1 MMIGCENKEVPAPK
15 YDDVMN
21 VKLLLKEIC
30 QFLDI
35 ANCENSNMAGQIRHL
50 ASKVL
55 FALSVNNFNAVFS
68 RISGRLQ
75 VPVSNIPNPQCTTF
89 LNQPARDLNLC
100 TVNVSIPDI

>member
-1 MMIGCENKEVPAPK
+1 
-15 YDDVMN
+15 MN

-75 VPVSNIPNPQCTTF
+75 VSYDNFI
-89 LNQPARDLNLC
+89 LNELLKFWIIRMNKNKVFYL
-100 TVNVSIPDI
+100 

>member
-1 MMIGCENKEVPAPK
+1 MIGCENKEVPAPK

-75 VPVSNIPNPQCTTF
+75 VHALINKIKHSTMG
-89 LNQPARDLNLC
+89 
-100 TVNVSIPDI
+100 

>member
-1 MMIGCENKEVPAPK
+1 MIGCENKEVPAPK

-75 VPVSNIPNPQCTTF
+75 ARFYIESFKEFVLSKFEN
-89 LNQPARDLNLC
+89 NQSL
-100 TVNVSIPDI
+100 

>member
-1 MMIGCENKEVPAPK
+1 MIGCENKEVPAPK

-75 VPVSNIPNPQCTTF
+75 ARFDVESFKEFVVSKFEN
-89 LNQPARDLNLC
+89 NQSL
-100 TVNVSIPDI
+100 